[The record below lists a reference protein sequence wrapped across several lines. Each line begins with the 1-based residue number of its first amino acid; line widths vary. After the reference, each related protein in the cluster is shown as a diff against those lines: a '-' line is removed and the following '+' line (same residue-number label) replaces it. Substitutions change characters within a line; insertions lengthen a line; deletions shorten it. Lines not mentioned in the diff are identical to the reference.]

1 MHEFEQIEHP
11 DRVAWYQ
18 SLIQEWASQIPGVEQ
33 RCAGE
38 VVAWV
43 GPYTSQA
50 GMRHPEPTG
59 VIAASVEAALEGL
72 ANTLYADYQ
81 QDVVQLRF
89 LSLGVIAPYVGG
101 R

>member
-1 MHEFEQIEHP
+1 MFELGQIEHP
-11 DRVAWYQ
+11 DRVVWYQ
-18 SLIQEWASQIPGVEQ
+18 SLIQEWASQVPGVEQ
-33 RCAGE
+33 RHAGE

-59 VIAASVEAALEGL
+59 VIATSVEAALEGL
-72 ANTLYADYQ
+72 ANMLYADYQ